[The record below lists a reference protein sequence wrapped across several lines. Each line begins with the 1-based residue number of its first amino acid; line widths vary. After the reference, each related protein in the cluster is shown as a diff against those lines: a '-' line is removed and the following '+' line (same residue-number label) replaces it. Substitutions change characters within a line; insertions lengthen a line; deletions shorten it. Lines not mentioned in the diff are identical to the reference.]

1 MNIKTLL
8 PFIEA
13 AVEVMKADAGI
24 VMQRGDLQVATTPYL
39 TNDVTVIISMVGGVV
54 GTVLYGMDEQTAL
67 NISSTIL
74 GETLTEFDS
83 LAQSGVAELGNVITG
98 RASVKLSRSGYET
111 TISPPT
117 LLLGRGA
124 KISTLDLPR
133 LIVPLIGSV
142 GEISTHLAIKEDF
155 SGRNY
160 STPDIQIPDAPS
172 LLDK

>member
-1 MNIKTLL
+1 MNVKTLL

-13 AVEVMKADAGI
+13 AVEVMKAEAGI
-24 VMQRGDLQVATTPYL
+24 IMNRGNLVVATEPYL
-39 TNDVTVIISMVGGVV
+39 TSDVTVIISMVGGVL
-54 GTVLYGMDEQTAL
+54 GTVIYGMDKQTAL
-67 NISSTIL
+67 KISSTIL

-98 RASVKLSRSGYET
+98 RASVKLSQSGFET

-133 LIVPLIGSV
+133 LIVPLVGPI
-142 GEISTHLAIKEDF
+142 GEITTHLAIKEDF
-155 SGRNY
+155 SGRDY
-160 STPDIQIPDAPS
+160 STPDIKIPDAPD
-172 LLDK
+172 LA

>member
-1 MNIKTLL
+1 MNVKTLL

-24 VMQRGDLQVATTPYL
+24 IMKRGELKVATVPYI
-39 TNDVTVIISMVGGVV
+39 TSDVTVIISMVGGVL
-54 GTVLYGMDEQTAL
+54 GTVMYGMDVKTAL

-74 GETLTEFDS
+74 GEELTEFDS

-98 RASVKLSRSGYET
+98 RASVKLSRSGFET

-117 LLLGRGA
+117 LLLGKGA

-133 LIVPLIGSV
+133 LIVPLIGPV
-142 GEISTHLAIKEDF
+142 GEIHTNLAIKEDY
-155 SGRNY
+155 SGKNY
-160 STPDIQIPDAPS
+160 STPDIMIPEAP
-172 LLDK
+172 KFQ

>member
-1 MNIKTLL
+1 MNVKTLL

-13 AVEVMKADAGI
+13 AIEVMKADAGI
-24 VMQRGDLQVATTPYL
+24 IMKRGTLVVATTPYL
-39 TNDVTVIISMVGGVV
+39 TNDVTVIISMVGGVL
-54 GTVLYGMDEQTAL
+54 GTVIYGMDIKTAL

-74 GETLTEFDS
+74 GERLTEFDS

-98 RASVKLSRSGYET
+98 RASVKLSQSGFET

-133 LIVPLIGSV
+133 LIVPLIGPV
-142 GEISTHLAIKEDF
+142 GEIMTHLAIKEDF
-155 SGRNY
+155 SGKIYN
-160 STPDIQIPDAPS
+160 TPEISIPDAPK
-172 LLDK
+172 LG